1 MRTQTTVK
9 VESATQ
15 DLEFGI
21 WSTEDGEDGEFVS
34 LHGMD
39 ADEAARMAEK
49 LGCSM
54 ALIDALVM
62 FAETIT
68 DLVGNDLV
76 DIWKRLDKI
85 EQK

>member
-1 MRTQTTVK
+1 MKTQVMVK
-9 VESATQ
+9 VTSSVQ

-21 WSTEDGEDGEFVS
+21 WDTEGDEFIS

-39 ADEAARMAEK
+39 TDETTRMAER
-49 LGCSM
+49 LGCST

-62 FAETIT
+62 FTEAIS
-68 DLVGNDLV
+68 DLVGIDLV
-76 DIWKRLDKI
+76 DIWKRLDKL